1 MSVGDLVTFVDWD
14 STGGFGT
21 PEKYVGLVVAIPK
34 SRCLPPII
42 DILPP
47 NEIITVHADEVERVK
62 S

>member
-1 MSVGDLVTFVDWD
+1 MCVGDLVTFVDWE

-21 PEKYVGLVVAIPK
+21 PMKHIGIIVDIPE

-42 DILPP
+42 DVLLPT
-47 NEIITVHADEVERVK
+47 EIITVHADEVEHVK